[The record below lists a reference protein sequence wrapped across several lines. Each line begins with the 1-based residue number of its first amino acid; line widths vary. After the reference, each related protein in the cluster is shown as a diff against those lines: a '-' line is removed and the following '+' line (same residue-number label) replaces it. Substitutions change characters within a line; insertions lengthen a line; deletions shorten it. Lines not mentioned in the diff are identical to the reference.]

1 MDLKVAKNGP
11 LRGTVIITSSNSQTI
26 RGVVFGSLAEGVSE
40 IKNPLKSADTM
51 ASVNGCRALGA
62 KIDIS
67 DDKNWIIEG
76 VKGKPRNPEKPLDLA
91 NSGTSLNLITGVVSL
106 GDFEVVLDGDE
117 SLRKRPVQPLL
128 NALNILGVKGASLNA
143 DGCPPIRVQ
152 GKIKGGRTK
161 VDGISSQ
168 FVSSL
173 LISTPLAEKETEI
186 EVANIHEVPYIE
198 MTLQW
203 LDEQKIRYE
212 RNNDF
217 TFFGMKGKQNYKPF
231 KKNIPGD
238 WSSATFLLVAG
249 AITESDIL
257 LKGLDVNDI
266 QGDKIVVEHLKKMGA
281 DIKIEKEGI
290 RVKGGKLRGA
300 ELDLNSTPD
309 ALPALA
315 VLGCF
320 AEGTTRLYN
329 VAHARIKETDRIKV
343 MTEELSRMNAD
354 VKETRDGMVINRRD
368 LKGAEVN
375 GHHDHR
381 VIMALSLAGIIARGT
396 TKINTAEAVDVTF
409 PGFVELMRTT
419 GANMKMEG

>member
-1 MDLKVAKNGP
+1 MKGEVTIPGSK
-11 LRGTVIITSSNSQTI
+11 SQTI
-26 RGVVFGSLAEGVSE
+26 RGIIFGSLAEGVSE

-67 DDKNWIIEG
+67 DDRNWIIEG
-76 VKGKPRNPEKPLDLA
+76 FGGKPRNPAKPLDLA
-91 NSGTSLNLITGVVSL
+91 NSGTSLNLIAGVVSL
-106 GDFEVVLDGDE
+106 GDFEVILDGDE

-128 NALNILGVKGASLNA
+128 NALNSLGANGVSLNKN
-143 DGCPPIRVQ
+143 GRPPIKVQ
-152 GKIKGGRTK
+152 GRIKGGRTK

-173 LISTPLAEKETEI
+173 LISTPLAERDTEI
-186 EVANIHEVPYIE
+186 DVVNIHEVPYIE

-203 LDEQKIRYE
+203 LDEQRIRYE
-212 RNNDF
+212 RKNDF
-217 TFFGMKGKQNYKPF
+217 TFFGMKGNQDYKPF
-231 KKNIPGD
+231 QKNIPGD

-257 LKGLDVNDI
+257 LKGLDINDV
-266 QGDKIVVEHLKKMGA
+266 QGDKVVIEHLKKMGA
-281 DIKIEKEGI
+281 DIKVEEEGI
-290 RVKGGKLRGA
+290 RVKGGRLRGA

-343 MTEELSRMNAD
+343 MTEELSKMNAD
-354 VKETRDGMVINRRD
+354 VKETPDGMVINCGN

-396 TKINTAEAVDVTF
+396 TRISTAEAVDVTF
-409 PGFVELMRTT
+409 PGFVELMRTI
-419 GANMKMEG
+419 GANIKMEG